1 MTSTRR
7 PTSRRSTDPDDADD
21 ADDAGDLVMPV
32 RRRAWAFA
40 WLLLAAC
47 PAKRVQDTTQLADP
61 VGGTDGNVISAMIA
75 ELQDDVLNAYERD
88 EPPEIETAM
97 IPPEIGGARI
107 GVGPGDVLIAGELER
122 APSRWPLR
130 VERDTPIEVHSKR
143 LETHLAQD
151 LSAAWVADEL
161 SWRVRFCGRTTVIPL
176 RITML
181 YARDGDRWV
190 PVFEHTSFGHAPSPR
205 RDGQLYGT
213 TIPAAV
219 VTGDLRD
226 ALSRVA
232 SPVLF
237 NQVARDPSVIA
248 SGPEAMLL
256 GPDVTAEWHGADV
269 IRGQLAPGRMT
280 AEDRRIGTVGRS
292 PGTATIAYWIGNVVA
307 DLPARPGVAAGK
319 SRLRATMVFEKRRFV
334 PTVPGTTDTTQ
345 RPESKSCGV
354 DSTDCRWVLV
364 QAHVSQP
371 IGDQDLASRV
381 FGTALTSTALESGEP
396 LDVTCDDGSAAQI
409 KVPEVAPRRPPA
421 AASPQAP
428 QGRSDNP

>member
-1 MTSTRR
+1 MRR
-7 PTSRRSTDPDDADD
+7 VVSALTAVL
-21 ADDAGDLVMPV
+21 A
-32 RRRAWAFA
+32 
-40 WLLLAAC
+40 LAAC
-47 PAKRVQDTTQLADP
+47 PSRRPQIVAPLADT
-61 VGGTDGNVISAMIA
+61 VAGSDTSVIAAMIA
-75 ELQDDVLNAYERD
+75 ELQDDVLTAYERD
-88 EPPEIETAM
+88 EPPEIETGM
-97 IPPEIGGARI
+97 IPPAIGGARI

-130 VERDTPIEVHSKR
+130 VDRDTVTEVRSKR

-161 SWRVRFCGRTTVIPL
+161 SWRISFCGRTTVIPL

-190 PVFEHTSFGHAPSPR
+190 PVFEHTSFGHAPAPHH
-205 RDGQLYGT
+205 DGQLYGT

-219 VTGDLRD
+219 VSGDLRD

-237 NQVARDPSVIA
+237 NQLARDPSVVA
-248 SGPEAMLL
+248 TGPEAMLL
-256 GPDVTAEWHGADV
+256 GPDVTAEWHGVDV
-269 IRGQLAPGRMT
+269 LHAQLAPGRMT

-292 PGTATIAYWIGNVVA
+292 PGTSTVAYWIGNVIA

-319 SRLRATMVFEKRRFV
+319 ARLRATLVFEKRRFV
-334 PTVPGTTDTTQ
+334 TVVPDRKPEPTQ
-345 RPESKSCGV
+345 RLEGKSCGV
-354 DSTDCRWVLV
+354 DAKDCKWVLV

-371 IGDQDLASRV
+371 IGDQDLATRV

-396 LDVTCDDGSAAQI
+396 LKVTCDDGHTPDGRAPLTA
-409 KVPEVAPRRPPA
+409 PEAAPRRPA
-421 AASPQAP
+421 AAATGTP
-428 QGRSDNP
+428 

>member
-1 MTSTRR
+1 M
-7 PTSRRSTDPDDADD
+7 
-21 ADDAGDLVMPV
+21 
-32 RRRAWAFA
+32 RRACAVVM
-40 WLLLAAC
+40 LLLGAC
-47 PAKRVQDTTQLADP
+47 PGKHVQDTRPLADP
-61 VGGTDGNVISAMIA
+61 VSGTDGNVIASMIA
-75 ELQDDVLNAYERD
+75 ELQDDVLTAYERD

-97 IPPEIGGARI
+97 IPPAIGGARI
-107 GVGPGDVLIAGELER
+107 GVGPGDVLIAAELER

-130 VERDTPIEVHSKR
+130 VERDTPTEIHSKR

-161 SWRVRFCGRTTVIPL
+161 SWRISFCGRTTVIPL

-190 PVFEHTSFGHAPSPR
+190 PVFEHTSFAHAPAPR
-205 RDGQLYGT
+205 RDGQLYGSV
-213 TIPAAV
+213 IPAAV

-237 NQVARDPSVIA
+237 NQLARDPSVIA
-248 SGPEAMLL
+248 TGPEAMLL
-256 GPDVTAEWHGADV
+256 GPDVTAEWHGPDV
-269 IRGQLAPGRMT
+269 VRAQLAPGRMT

-292 PGTATIAYWIGNVVA
+292 PGTSTIAYWIGNVIA

-334 PTVPGTTDTTQ
+334 ATVPGSTDPNQ
-345 RPESKSCGV
+345 RPEAKSCGV
-354 DSTDCRWVLV
+354 DSKDCRWVLV

-396 LDVTCDDGSAAQI
+396 LAITCDDGSTAQL
-409 KVPEVAPRRPPA
+409 KVPEAEPRRPTA
-421 AASPQAP
+421 AAPQV
-428 QGRSDNP
+428 R